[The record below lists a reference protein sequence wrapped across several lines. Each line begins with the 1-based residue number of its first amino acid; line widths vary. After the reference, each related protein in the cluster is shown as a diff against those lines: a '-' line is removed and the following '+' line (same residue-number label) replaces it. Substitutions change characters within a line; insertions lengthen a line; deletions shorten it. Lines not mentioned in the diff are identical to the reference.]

1 MVTWDSEALRKPAT
15 FHTQT
20 LGVML
25 RDNEVSIMKDKDILK
40 LKFGLATISLILLL
54 TGSKLLVDHWTSIN
68 WSFWFLI
75 GLLAYFAVYR
85 TFRLLTN
92 KNAQIIFYDF
102 EAAGTVTY
110 VVVIA
115 LATIMLLIFYPLISL
130 FFFGLSLA
138 TLSVFGGLKFITFD
152 FDKNKVDGLFENRDS
167 SLIDMTVDIH
177 PDNNQIE
184 IRTLDSNDILF
195 LKKEKYSNKVWTRL
209 IENFQKIKVR
219 T

>member
-1 MVTWDSEALRKPAT
+1 
-15 FHTQT
+15 
-20 LGVML
+20 ML